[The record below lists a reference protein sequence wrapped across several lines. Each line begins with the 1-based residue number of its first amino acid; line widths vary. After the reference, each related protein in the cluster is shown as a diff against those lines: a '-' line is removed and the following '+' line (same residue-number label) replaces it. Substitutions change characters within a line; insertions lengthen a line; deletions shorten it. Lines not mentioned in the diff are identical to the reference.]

1 MLLLTENATSAID
14 ALVHQPEVPDGAGLR
29 ISLADD
35 SGQLALTMAAFADID
50 DRVIEDAGARVFLDP
65 GAAEV
70 LDDKVLD
77 AQVAEGSVQFLVAT
91 Q

>member
-1 MLLLTENATSAID
+1 
-14 ALVHQPEVPDGAGLR
+14 
-29 ISLADD
+29 
-35 SGQLALTMAAFADID
+35 
-50 DRVIEDAGARVFLDP
+50 VFLDP